1 MIMKK
6 FLTLFQ
12 KVENYIAFAALI
24 FLAVIPVI
32 EVIARKLFKTGVP
45 NSSDYLQ
52 HLVLW
57 LTFIGGMITSRER
70 KHLSL
75 SAAVAAIREPAR
87 SWIYAANGFLSSS
100 ICIAFAWCA
109 LSLVVIAFDP
119 AKRVGLFPIQ
129 LVAAVMPVGYAVM
142 AVRFVTTAPTHH
154 AGRVIVALGLLAGT
168 FFSLPQIGNIITAF
182 SPDAV
187 SFTDVISQF
196 SQGTMSFIA
205 FPIII
210 ILIVSAFF
218 DTPVFVVL
226 GGLAY
231 LFFVR
236 SGGQLESISN
246 EAYTMLVSSS
256 LPAIPLFAFTGMI
269 LSESKAGERLI
280 DFFRSFLGWLP
291 GGMAIVVV
299 FVCAFFTTFTGAS
312 GVTILALGGLLSMI
326 LIKSGGYNENFSYGL
341 VTASGS
347 IGLLFPPS
355 LPVILYGVV
364 AQISIKQMYA
374 GGLLPGIFMVVAL
387 SVMGVVAAVRGKVP
401 RVPFH
406 GRAAL
411 TGLRSSIWELMLPVI
426 ILVGF
431 FSGLTTLVEI
441 GAITVLYSLFIT
453 MVVHRDIRLGDLP
466 GVMLKCLPV
475 IGGILVILALA
486 KGLSYYIVDAEI
498 PQNLAIWIKAN
509 IHSRVLFLILLNIA
523 LIVTGCFLDIYS
535 AILVVVPLII
545 PLGAVFDIHPVHLGI
560 IFLANL
566 ELGYLTPPVGLNLYL
581 SSYLFNK
588 PLLSIYR
595 YIVPFLLLL
604 LVTVIIITY
613 VPWMSTALIDMVGQ

>member
-1 MIMKK
+1 MKK

-280 DFFRSFLGWLP
+280 DFFRSFL
-291 GGMAIVVV
+291 
-299 FVCAFFTTFTGAS
+299 
-312 GVTILALGGLLSMI
+312 
-326 LIKSGGYNENFSYGL
+326 
-341 VTASGS
+341 
-347 IGLLFPPS
+347 
-355 LPVILYGVV
+355 
-364 AQISIKQMYA
+364 
-374 GGLLPGIFMVVAL
+374 
-387 SVMGVVAAVRGKVP
+387 
-401 RVPFH
+401 
-406 GRAAL
+406 
-411 TGLRSSIWELMLPVI
+411 
-426 ILVGF
+426 
-431 FSGLTTLVEI
+431 
-441 GAITVLYSLFIT
+441 
-453 MVVHRDIRLGDLP
+453 
-466 GVMLKCLPV
+466 
-475 IGGILVILALA
+475 
-486 KGLSYYIVDAEI
+486 
-498 PQNLAIWIKAN
+498 
-509 IHSRVLFLILLNIA
+509 
-523 LIVTGCFLDIYS
+523 
-535 AILVVVPLII
+535 
-545 PLGAVFDIHPVHLGI
+545 
-560 IFLANL
+560 
-566 ELGYLTPPVGLNLYL
+566 
-581 SSYLFNK
+581 
-588 PLLSIYR
+588 
-595 YIVPFLLLL
+595 
-604 LVTVIIITY
+604 
-613 VPWMSTALIDMVGQ
+613 

>member
-1 MIMKK
+1 MKK

>member
-1 MIMKK
+1 MKK

-411 TGLRSSIWELMLPVI
+411 TGLRSSIWELMLP
-426 ILVGF
+426 
-431 FSGLTTLVEI
+431 
-441 GAITVLYSLFIT
+441 
-453 MVVHRDIRLGDLP
+453 
-466 GVMLKCLPV
+466 
-475 IGGILVILALA
+475 
-486 KGLSYYIVDAEI
+486 
-498 PQNLAIWIKAN
+498 
-509 IHSRVLFLILLNIA
+509 
-523 LIVTGCFLDIYS
+523 
-535 AILVVVPLII
+535 
-545 PLGAVFDIHPVHLGI
+545 
-560 IFLANL
+560 
-566 ELGYLTPPVGLNLYL
+566 
-581 SSYLFNK
+581 
-588 PLLSIYR
+588 
-595 YIVPFLLLL
+595 
-604 LVTVIIITY
+604 
-613 VPWMSTALIDMVGQ
+613 